1 MNSLKSV
8 LFVFQ
13 MPETEDN
20 IEIET
25 QSMNTE
31 TLHDNSIVPMEIQD
45 SQPSESNGQAANQEV
60 IDLENDTG
68 KEKERKQMAPRSNVW
83 NHFNK
88 IKDDK
93 GFLKS
98 AQCKYCS
105 RPMKA
110 ESKGH
115 GTSSLSRHLQSCPR
129 NPNKFENDRKQ
140 GTLQGE
146 GVTTWR
152 FDQDA
157 LRAAFA
163 EMVVEDEEPFSMGER
178 SDFRKFMSKGCP
190 RFQLPSRRTC
200 TRDTVRLYFQERA
213 N

>member
-1 MNSLKSV
+1 M
-8 LFVFQ
+8 LFIFQ

-20 IEIET
+20 IET

-45 SQPSESNGQAANQEV
+45 SQPSGSNGQAANQEV

-68 KEKERKQMAPRSNVW
+68 KEKERKQMAPRFNVW

-88 IKDDK
+88 VKDSK

-98 AQCKYCS
+98 AECKYCK
-105 RPMKA
+105 RHMKA

-115 GTSSLSRHLQSCPR
+115 GTSSLSRHLQSCSR
-129 NPNKFENDRKQ
+129 NPNKFENDAKQ

-146 GVTTWR
+146 GITTWR
-152 FDQDA
+152 FD
-157 LRAAFA
+157 
-163 EMVVEDEEPFSMGER
+163 
-178 SDFRKFMSKGCP
+178 
-190 RFQLPSRRTC
+190 
-200 TRDTVRLYFQERA
+200 
-213 N
+213 

>member
-1 MNSLKSV
+1 
-8 LFVFQ
+8 

-45 SQPSESNGQAANQEV
+45 SQPSELNGQAANQEV

-129 NPNKFENDRKQ
+129 NPNKFENDQKQ

-146 GVTTWR
+146 RPKTRHHKAQNIGKGKGKEKEACTEKT
-152 FDQDA
+152 QA
-157 LRAAFA
+157 T
-163 EMVVEDEEPFSMGER
+163 PTGSN
-178 SDFRKFMSKGCP
+178 SKSISKPG
-190 RFQLPSRRTC
+190 SSTS
-200 TRDTVRLYFQERA
+200 
-213 N
+213 

>member
-31 TLHDNSIVPMEIQD
+31 VRHDNSVVPMEIQD

-60 IDLENDTG
+60 IDLGNDTG

-93 GFLKS
+93 GFLKF
-98 AQCKYCS
+98 AQCKYCT
-105 RPMKA
+105 RKMKA

-115 GTSSLSRHLQSCPR
+115 GISSLSRHLQSSSR
-129 NPNKFENDRKQ
+129 NPNKFENDSKQ
-140 GTLQGE
+140 GTLQRE
-146 GVTTWR
+146 GITTWR

-163 EMVVEDEEPFSMGER
+163 EIER
-178 SDFRKFMSKGCP
+178 
-190 RFQLPSRRTC
+190 
-200 TRDTVRLYFQERA
+200 

>member
-45 SQPSESNGQAANQEV
+45 
-60 IDLENDTG
+60 
-68 KEKERKQMAPRSNVW
+68 ERKQMAPRSNVW

-98 AQCKYCS
+98 AQ
-105 RPMKA
+105 
-110 ESKGH
+110 
-115 GTSSLSRHLQSCPR
+115 
-129 NPNKFENDRKQ
+129 
-140 GTLQGE
+140 
-146 GVTTWR
+146 
-152 FDQDA
+152 
-157 LRAAFA
+157 
-163 EMVVEDEEPFSMGER
+163 
-178 SDFRKFMSKGCP
+178 
-190 RFQLPSRRTC
+190 
-200 TRDTVRLYFQERA
+200 
-213 N
+213 